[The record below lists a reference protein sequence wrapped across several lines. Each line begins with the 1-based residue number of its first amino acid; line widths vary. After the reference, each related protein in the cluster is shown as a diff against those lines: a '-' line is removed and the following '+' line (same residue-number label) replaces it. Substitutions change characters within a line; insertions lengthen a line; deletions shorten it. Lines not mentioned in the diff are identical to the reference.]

1 MPDYRNWEGRQTAR
15 EDGDRIG
22 MLLDLDQGSMTVY
35 KNDERLGVMATGM
48 SGEYSWA
55 VGLQSDKRQGNRSLR
70 ASGDWQR
77 RYDDAAAL
85 ALGREGGC
93 MLSRSGA
100 VRRELHR

>member
-1 MPDYRNWEGRQTAR
+1 
-15 EDGDRIG
+15 
-22 MLLDLDQGSMTVY
+22 
-35 KNDERLGVMATGM
+35 MATIGTAFLSEM
-48 SGEYSWA
+48 H
-55 VGLQSDKRQGNRSLR
+55 VGGRSRSDLIGRGLDPAPPRLVQPFMQQSDKRQGNRSLR
-70 ASGDWQR
+70 ASGDWWR